1 MSRLEG
7 KIALLVGEDANGT
20 KPSRDCPVISNERAI
35 ARECARE
42 GAAVMV
48 ADVGL
53 AAAETLAAELRSEG
67 FRAAAV
73 SCDVMNA
80 AECQKA
86 VGETV
91 RTFGAMHLLANTA
104 GPADLKTIDQMTAE
118 EFESSLRAN
127 ILGHFHLVKHALPEI
142 ERAGGGSIVN
152 ISSLSAL
159 RTGGAGI
166 GYETSKAAL
175 LAFTRNVALS
185 AAKAK
190 IRVNCVL
197 PGVIDS
203 AAFRSMAGDQVA
215 GFAAR
220 VPLNRLGTPA
230 EFAKTIVFL
239 FSDDSS
245 FITGTGIL
253 LDGGMAGQI

>member
-1 MSRLEG
+1 MRL
-7 KIALLVGEDANGT
+7 KDKVALLVGEDANGNN
-20 KPSRDCPVISNERAI
+20 PSHDCAVISNERAI
-35 ARECARE
+35 ALECARE

-48 ADVGL
+48 ADASL
-53 AAAETLAAELRSEG
+53 AAAETLAAELKDAG
-67 FRAAAV
+67 FKAAAIA
-73 SCDVMNA
+73 CDVTNA
-80 AECQKA
+80 AQCQRA
-86 VGETV
+86 VSETMRV
-91 RTFGAMHLLANTA
+91 LGALHLLANTA
-104 GPADLKTIDQMTAE
+104 GPADLKTIDQISAE
-118 EFESSLRAN
+118 EFEASLKAN
-127 ILGHFHLVKHALPEI
+127 VLGHFHLVKHALPAI
-142 ERAGGGSIVN
+142 ESVGGGSIVS

-175 LAFTRNVALS
+175 LAFTRNVAMS

-203 AAFRSMAGDQVA
+203 AAFRLMAGDQVA

-253 LDGGMAGQI
+253 MDGGMAGQI